1 VRYQT
6 WRRRARSGAPCFRDA
21 GTERAA
27 LRVELDAAATSAGL
41 RAGDAGDTAWRCH
54 LECEDGRFQTIWES
68 IVHGMRSLNKLTI
81 ALSSL
86 WIGADP
92 A

>member
-6 WRRRARSGAPCFRDA
+6 WRRRARSGAPCFRDIDT
-21 GTERAA
+21 GLEA
-27 LRVELDAAATSAGL
+27 LRAELNAAATSVGL
-41 RAGDAGDTAWRCH
+41 RAGDAGDTAGRCQ
-54 LECEDGRFQTIWES
+54 LECEEGRFQTIWES